1 MFWKH
6 PPPGGG
12 GYGKIYTVIHI
23 RYSNYRPFR
32 LKPVTR
38 CRMLCC
44 VQVTAIVKS
53 WRRCRFYLVIDRWI
67 TSAQHVQGFICMYW
81 KYKILFRGGKYSI
94 ASLGLQGFVCLLPMM
109 RFDIWCI
116 CCGSPTVN
124 HRGSDSSKYSF
135 SPQIL
140 LTFSLWINDP
150 GVLINCLNVASSPSP
165 IQLQHSQAKFIFF
178 IIVSILKWGRTPN
191 KYAKKNYLG

>member
-44 VQVTAIVKS
+44 VQVTAIIKS
-53 WRRCRFYLVIDRWI
+53 WRRCCFYLVIDRWI
-67 TSAQHVQGFICMYW
+67 TSAQHVQGLYVL
-81 KYKILFRGGKYSI
+81 KIQNTFPWRKVFHSI
-94 ASLGLQGFVCLLPMM
+94 
-109 RFDIWCI
+109 
-116 CCGSPTVN
+116 
-124 HRGSDSSKYSF
+124 K
-135 SPQIL
+135 
-140 LTFSLWINDP
+140 SLWGCKDLFVYCLWW
-150 GVLINCLNVASSPSP
+150 GLIFDVYVVGARRL
-165 IQLQHSQAKFIFF
+165 
-178 IIVSILKWGRTPN
+178 IIVALTAQNIPSLHKSSLHLVFG
-191 KYAKKNYLG
+191 

>member
-94 ASLGLQGFVCLLPMM
+94 AL
-109 RFDIWCI
+109 
-116 CCGSPTVN
+116 
-124 HRGSDSSKYSF
+124 
-135 SPQIL
+135 
-140 LTFSLWINDP
+140 SLWDCKDLFVYCLWW
-150 GVLINCLNVASSPSP
+150 GLIFDVYVVGARRL
-165 IQLQHSQAKFIFF
+165 
-178 IIVSILKWGRTPN
+178 IIVALTAQNIPSLHKSSLHLVFG
-191 KYAKKNYLG
+191 